1 MKNEYF
7 IANGFIKCSSDLPA
21 SLIYNTTAKQ
31 KNMKAKCRA
40 KVLKITVTQ
49 CLSTGTGN
57 VKPTIP
63 LQVASV
69 S

>member
-21 SLIYNTTAKQ
+21 SLIYNTIAKQ

-40 KVLKITVTQ
+40 KALKITVTQ
-49 CLSTGTGN
+49 CLSTSTGN
-57 VKPTIP
+57 IKPPIP